1 MNDDDGDGD
10 YKIRNYGYV
19 KKKRWWWLSSPLAAG
34 LSRPPVAPFTN
45 MV

>member
-19 KKKRWWWLSSPLAAG
+19 KKKMMMIIITTSSGAL
-34 LSRPPVAPFTN
+34 
-45 MV
+45 